1 MGIRIANR
9 NDFETVYKL
18 FDQIF
23 RLHLDRRPDIY
34 KDGEVI
40 TELQYKEMIENPND
54 VILLWIEDDKVA
66 GLCHMI
72 KKEFIGIPILKD
84 CVQVFIEDFV
94 VDSEYRS
101 KGIGRKLFEAAKLQA
116 KEWNS
121 NSLELN
127 VWEVNKEAEC
137 FYKKMGLKVKS
148 TRMECKVD
156 IQLDA

>member
-1 MGIRIANR
+1 MGIRIANK

-34 KDGEVI
+34 KDGVVI
-40 TELQYKEMIENPND
+40 TKERYKEMIENPND

-72 KKEFIGIPILKD
+72 KNELVGIPILKAD
-84 CVQVFIEDFV
+84 VQVFIEDFV

-101 KGIGRKLFEAAKLQA
+101 KGIGRKLFEAAKLKA

-121 NSLELN
+121 NYLELN

-137 FYKKMGLKVKS
+137 FYNKMGLKVKS
-148 TRMECKVD
+148 KRMECT
-156 IQLDA
+156 LD